1 MPKKSAILESISED
15 DYSMVIVMK
24 EDGERLY
31 YHQFEDELSALD
43 FLEQMVSAFR
53 IDMIE
58 TALRRSV
65 N

>member
-1 MPKKSAILESISED
+1 MPKKSAVIDSIDED

-31 YHQFEDELSALD
+31 YHQFEDDLSALD

-58 TALRRSV
+58 AALRRSM